1 MKLLT
6 SFALVLF
13 CTFAVN
19 AQNNTLNQFSL
30 ADYDAI
36 GDGVADDGP
45 ALQKAL
51 DAVAD
56 AGGGTLFIPKGI
68 YKIRTPVVKDF
79 AGASLTIVGVPSDT
93 MPAPPTADGDKLA
106 RSLDLVSE
114 FIPATGENDHALT
127 LNNVDNLLIEHLA
140 FTGTETSVTDAYIT
154 LFLNDIN
161 HATVRHCEFYGI
173 STFGSIFGQGGGNII
188 RAVRSELSI
197 ESSSFL
203 GCTANSGAYAPIVDN
218 QHWKNFS
225 ISNSIFIDY
234 GIRSFFGK
242 MGLGAPL
249 SWINLASV
257 APKTPESPRREAVIR
272 DTFFDEGGWVGIT
285 AYAHLWGDPADLIDL
300 IYISGIKMNV
310 SNMTTYGHDFFYVRN
325 ALIENSHY
333 GWSHNA
339 DAAIRFSRDTTHA
352 ILDRLT
358 CIANADRI
366 RADARTERLTVIN
379 STYSGIDS
387 EALTTTEMQTA
398 PEDDPV
404 QYVRER
410 FLAVAGKQPDPAAHF
425 YWSDLI
431 IRCGSDEDCL
441 NQQRAALSEY
451 LESSPQP
458 YFSMSGIVKDE
469 NGQPVSGVMVRLTG
483 SQSTVAVTDELGKFR
498 FSNLPTSGNYTITAT
513 KSHYNIEN
521 SSRTFVAPA
530 GNVDMVFEGTLNRHT
545 ISGQVLRIN
554 NTGIPGV
561 TVKLIYSETVSVIT
575 DENGFYSFAN
585 LPAGQNYELEIL
597 PKDDLLFVPVAPVFN
612 DLSANVT
619 LNISARLQPEVMT
632 LEHSDDAIVLDSV
645 SFLTQPLSI
654 FQPLNLS
661 DDGLA
666 RMIVFVKN
674 IGFVFSTSHVVVT
687 AQDSENQV
695 HTLPVEFQ
703 GNVANQ
709 SELKQINVKLSPE
722 LGHGECIQ
730 LRVSVDGLQSNPAR
744 VCFAPLQ

>member
-425 YWSDLI
+425 
-431 IRCGSDEDCL
+431 
-441 NQQRAALSEY
+441 
-451 LESSPQP
+451 
-458 YFSMSGIVKDE
+458 
-469 NGQPVSGVMVRLTG
+469 
-483 SQSTVAVTDELGKFR
+483 
-498 FSNLPTSGNYTITAT
+498 
-513 KSHYNIEN
+513 
-521 SSRTFVAPA
+521 
-530 GNVDMVFEGTLNRHT
+530 
-545 ISGQVLRIN
+545 
-554 NTGIPGV
+554 
-561 TVKLIYSETVSVIT
+561 
-575 DENGFYSFAN
+575 
-585 LPAGQNYELEIL
+585 
-597 PKDDLLFVPVAPVFN
+597 
-612 DLSANVT
+612 
-619 LNISARLQPEVMT
+619 
-632 LEHSDDAIVLDSV
+632 
-645 SFLTQPLSI
+645 
-654 FQPLNLS
+654 
-661 DDGLA
+661 
-666 RMIVFVKN
+666 
-674 IGFVFSTSHVVVT
+674 
-687 AQDSENQV
+687 
-695 HTLPVEFQ
+695 
-703 GNVANQ
+703 
-709 SELKQINVKLSPE
+709 
-722 LGHGECIQ
+722 
-730 LRVSVDGLQSNPAR
+730 
-744 VCFAPLQ
+744 